1 MPDVRSI
8 DASVSA
14 RMPPSECRWTRGVQA
29 EGPYALGGT
38 PSEDGS
44 EQAKQ
49 EAHTM
54 RFESEVVPEALDR
67 LRRVNGQLGG
77 IIRMIEQG
85 RDCQDV
91 VQQLAA
97 VGRAVDRV
105 GLKLLAGQLRQCLN
119 DEEAAR
125 DEGYEEG
132 KFERLFLML
141 T

>member
-1 MPDVRSI
+1 MKF
-8 DASVSA
+8 A
-14 RMPPSECRWTRGVQA
+14 
-29 EGPYALGGT
+29 
-38 PSEDGS
+38 
-44 EQAKQ
+44 
-49 EAHTM
+49 
-54 RFESEVVPEALDR
+54 SEVVPESLDR
-67 LRRVNGQLGG
+67 LRRVEGQLGG

-105 GLKLLAGQLRQCLN
+105 GLKLLTGQLRQCLS
-119 DEEAAR
+119 DEEASR
-125 DEGYEEG
+125 DEGYEES